1 MLINRHMGL
10 GLSKS
15 LVTLLQLG
23 LVVSLY
29 ACTPQYDW
37 RTVRVEQQA
46 YTALFPAKPQHLER
60 QINYLGTNFNQALE
74 VVKVADTIYSITTI
88 QVPPNLISS
97 ARGLIAQLKA
107 ALFSQAL
114 LDIAQPTA
122 VAGFYQ
128 LANSPIRIPTEDY
141 FLMMKPIDGINRVMR
156 VRWVIRN
163 TPGLGLQIYQQSLL
177 MPIPKK
183 SASINS
189 EALLSHLDDDNA
201 APFFADFHP
210 D

>member
-1 MLINRHMGL
+1 MGL

-15 LVTLLQLG
+15 LVSLLQLG
-23 LVVSLY
+23 LVLSLC

-128 LANSPIRIPTEDY
+128 LANSPIRISTEDY

-189 EALLSHLDDDNA
+189 EALLSRLDDDNA

>member
-1 MLINRHMGL
+1 MGL

-15 LVTLLQLG
+15 LVSLLQLG
-23 LVVSLY
+23 LVLSLC

-37 RTVRVEQQA
+37 RTVRAEQQA

-74 VVKVADTIYSITTI
+74 VVKVADNIYSITTI

-97 ARGLIAQLKA
+97 AMGLIAQLKQA
-107 ALFSQAL
+107 IFSQAL
-114 LDIAQPTA
+114 LDITQPTA
-122 VAGFYQ
+122 VEGFYQ

-141 FLMMKPIDGINRVMR
+141 FLLMKPIDGVNRVMR
-156 VRWVIRN
+156 VRWITRN

-177 MPIPKK
+177 MPFPKN
-183 SASINS
+183 SDSINS
-189 EALLSHLDDDNA
+189 VALLSRLDDDNA
-201 APFFADFHP
+201 SPFFADFHP

>member
-1 MLINRHMGL
+1 MGL

-60 QINYLGTNFNQALE
+60 QINYLGTNFNQTLE

>member
-1 MLINRHMGL
+1 MGL

-15 LVTLLQLG
+15 LVSLLQLG
-23 LVVSLY
+23 LVLSLC

-37 RTVRVEQQA
+37 RTVRAEQQA

-141 FLMMKPIDGINRVMR
+141 FLLMKRSKWRLFI
-156 VRWVIRN
+156 
-163 TPGLGLQIYQQSLL
+163 
-177 MPIPKK
+177 
-183 SASINS
+183 A
-189 EALLSHLDDDNA
+189 
-201 APFFADFHP
+201 
-210 D
+210 